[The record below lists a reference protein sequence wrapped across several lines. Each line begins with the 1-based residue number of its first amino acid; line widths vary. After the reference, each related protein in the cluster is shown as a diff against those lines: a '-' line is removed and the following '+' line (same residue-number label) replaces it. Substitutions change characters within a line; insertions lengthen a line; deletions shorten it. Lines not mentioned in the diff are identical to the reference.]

1 MPPPPPSEGQE
12 NAIDED
18 DEENAIDDDDEGNSI
33 DEVEKAAGG
42 LQKAKSTSKLFKV
55 SGGAA
60 KRTTV
65 SPTEATSVAADS
77 QVQAAPDFRTRH
89 QRSNEAPTFEAAFI

>member
-42 LQKAKSTSKLFKV
+42 LEGSRPWRGICPLPVLTHAWSFLE
-55 SGGAA
+55 GANA
-60 KRTTV
+60 SVFLVGWSRD
-65 SPTEATSVAADS
+65 AT
-77 QVQAAPDFRTRH
+77 
-89 QRSNEAPTFEAAFI
+89 